1 MEFRREFTPE
11 PFDVKIKHTDRIML
25 IGSCFTEQ
33 MGSKLARVKFLT
45 HENPNGILFNPASI
59 VKSID
64 SYLEEKVY
72 RSEDLF
78 EHNGIWG
85 SWDHHT
91 RFSDVNQDEA
101 LRKIN
106 SAREN
111 ATAFIKQADWLI
123 LTLGSAFLYA
133 HHDGF
138 FVANCHKVP
147 TDRFVKRLMKCD
159 EITLDLYEM
168 ILRLKKAN
176 PKLKVL
182 FTISPVR
189 HLREGFIEN
198 NRSKSMLIQSVHQLT
213 EMHTDVHYFPAY
225 ELVIDDLRDYRFY
238 AEDMVHPNYQA
249 TEYVWEKFQHTCF
262 SLEDQALIK
271 EIHQLVLAKN
281 HRPFN
286 PTSHQ
291 HQSFMLKC
299 AEKAKNL
306 MSLHP
311 HINLHE
317 EMLFFTNN

>member
-1 MEFRREFTPE
+1 
-11 PFDVKIKHTDRIML
+11 ML

-59 VKSID
+59 IKSID
-64 SYLEEKVY
+64 SYLEGKVY
-72 RSEDLF
+72 RPEDLF

-91 RFSDVNQDEA
+91 RFSDVSQDQA
-101 LRKIN
+101 MRKIN
-106 SAREN
+106 TAREH

-147 TDRFVKRLMKCD
+147 TDRFVKRLVTSD
-159 EITLDLYEM
+159 EITSNVNDL
-168 ILRLKKAN
+168 ILRLKKEN

-198 NRSKSMLIQSVHQLT
+198 NRSKSMLIQSVHQLA